1 MGFSDSD
8 YARDIDKRQST
19 TYVIFFLNNSPISWR
34 SMKQKVIAQSSCET
48 EYIATANA
56 TCQALWLA

>member
-19 TYVIFFLNNSPISWR
+19 TYVIFFLNNSPIS
-34 SMKQKVIAQSSCET
+34 
-48 EYIATANA
+48 
-56 TCQALWLA
+56 